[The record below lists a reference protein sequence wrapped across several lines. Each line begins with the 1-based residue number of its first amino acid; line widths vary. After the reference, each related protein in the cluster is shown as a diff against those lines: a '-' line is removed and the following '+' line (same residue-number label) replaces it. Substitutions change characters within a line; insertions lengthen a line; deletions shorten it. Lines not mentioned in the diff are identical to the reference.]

1 MSKYAIAREALGQ
14 AVKAGAEAG
23 FDRTEMLLTMIIS
36 AVSDYKEAAGKKAA
50 RDALSYELSELAG
63 AIDTQFIRSR

>member
-14 AVKAGAEAG
+14 AVEQGSSEG
-23 FDRTEMLLTMIIS
+23 LDRAEMLLTMIVS
-36 AVSDYKEAAGKKAA
+36 AVAEYREVAGKKAA
-50 RDALSYELSELAG
+50 REALTYELGELAG